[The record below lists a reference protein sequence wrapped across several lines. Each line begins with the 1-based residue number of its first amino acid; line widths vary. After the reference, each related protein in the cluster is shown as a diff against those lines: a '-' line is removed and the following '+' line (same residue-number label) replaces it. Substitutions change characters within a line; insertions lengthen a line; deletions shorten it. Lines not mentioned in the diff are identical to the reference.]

1 MTTRPDNLKDLK
13 ESGWKSRD
21 VKTELR
27 ENFTKQ
33 LAESSD
39 LFPGILGYDDT
50 VIPEITLAL
59 LAEHDML
66 FLGEKG
72 QAKSR
77 IMRNLVSF
85 LDEEIPYIDCESIP
99 VHEDPLAPITQQ
111 GQAS

>member
-1 MTTRPDNLKDLK
+1 MTTRPDNLRDLK
-13 ESGWKSRD
+13 QSGWQSRD

-66 FLGEKG
+66 FLGERVRQK
-72 QAKSR
+72 A
-77 IMRNLVSF
+77 
-85 LDEEIPYIDCESIP
+85 
-99 VHEDPLAPITQQ
+99 
-111 GQAS
+111 AS